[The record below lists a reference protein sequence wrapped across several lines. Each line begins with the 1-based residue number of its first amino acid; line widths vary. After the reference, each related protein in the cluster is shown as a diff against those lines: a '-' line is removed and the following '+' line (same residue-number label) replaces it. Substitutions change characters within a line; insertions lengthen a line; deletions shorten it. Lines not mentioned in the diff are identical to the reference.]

1 MAMVKV
7 EAKPMLPGSGY
18 EVEMGSNGTGRAM
31 VRGKDTRG
39 FTLLEILIAIFILA
53 VVLSM
58 LYAAYTGTFRN
69 IEETESR
76 ADMYEMARIALDRMV
91 EDLQCAYL
99 SRNTEKEAS
108 EEEQI
113 PPTRF
118 VGELAETDGRRT
130 DTLSFSSRAHLLFY
144 SEDLDLDQTKIT
156 YEMGEGEEEGRFA
169 LLRSDTPALM
179 LTPEEETQGVVL
191 CEGLHALRLTYYDET
206 GEAYDSWDSVEDSF
220 KDKLPARVSI
230 FLEFVNPIDPEAPV
244 GFFTSVA
251 LPMSGG
257 EDEKGPEG

>member
-1 MAMVKV
+1 M
-7 EAKPMLPGSGY
+7 
-18 EVEMGSNGTGRAM
+18 
-31 VRGKDTRG
+31 
-39 FTLLEILIAIFILA
+39 EILIAIFILA

-99 SRNTEKEAS
+99 SRNTEEEAS
-108 EEEQI
+108 EEEQT
-113 PPTRF
+113 PRTRF

-130 DTLSFSSRAHLLFY
+130 DTLSFSSRAHLVFY
-144 SEDLDLDQTKIT
+144 SEDRGADQTEII
-156 YEMGEGEEEGRFA
+156 YEVGEGEEEGRFA
-169 LLRSDTPALM
+169 LFRSDTPALM
-179 LTPEEETQGVVL
+179 LLFEEETPGALL
-191 CEGLHALRLTYYDET
+191 CDGLHALRLTYYDET
-206 GEAYDSWDSVEDSF
+206 GEAYDSWDSTEDRF
-220 KDKLPARVSI
+220 KEKLPARVSI
-230 FLEFVNPIDPEAPV
+230 FLEFVNPLDPEAPV

-257 EDEKGPEG
+257 EDEKAPKG